1 MKYIKLLKFDIQN
14 GILKKQKVYAIAFI
28 IAAVFC
34 FDFSNSVK
42 IFKLTGQNQSVSF
55 ADCIL
60 YIYGGM
66 REYIPSPTN
75 PFVFPVIW
83 VLVFLPLCF
92 FTLNYPYQ
100 DMQSFGQQVLIR
112 TKGRFLWWLS
122 KCTWNILSSCFYHG
136 VIYLTAFIF
145 SLLSGIG
152 INRNINMEMLQLNFQ
167 IKPELLAAGNISFPI
182 FAFLLPVLL
191 SVAINLFQMTL
202 CLFIKPLF
210 SFLTVA
216 LLMLS
221 SAYLLSPWMVGN
233 YAMIIRSDLVLK
245 KGVNFNIGFIIV
257 LALFVLSFICGMI
270 RFHYYDI
277 LNRD

>member
-14 GILKKQKVYAIAFI
+14 GILKKKKVYAIAFI

-100 DMQSFGQQVLIR
+100 DMQSFGQ
-112 TKGRFLWWLS
+112 K
-122 KCTWNILSSCFYHG
+122 H
-136 VIYLTAFIF
+136 
-145 SLLSGIG
+145 
-152 INRNINMEMLQLNFQ
+152 
-167 IKPELLAAGNISFPI
+167 
-182 FAFLLPVLL
+182 
-191 SVAINLFQMTL
+191 
-202 CLFIKPLF
+202 
-210 SFLTVA
+210 
-216 LLMLS
+216 
-221 SAYLLSPWMVGN
+221 
-233 YAMIIRSDLVLK
+233 
-245 KGVNFNIGFIIV
+245 
-257 LALFVLSFICGMI
+257 
-270 RFHYYDI
+270 
-277 LNRD
+277 